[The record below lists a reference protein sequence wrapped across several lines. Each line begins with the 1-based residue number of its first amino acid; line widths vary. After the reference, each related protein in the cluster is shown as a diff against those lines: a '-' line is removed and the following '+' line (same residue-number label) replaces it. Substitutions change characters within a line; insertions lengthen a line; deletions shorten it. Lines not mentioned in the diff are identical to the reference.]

1 MLKLNWGLIVCG
13 VVGAIVAVALP
24 LAEVGPLKVKLLDAG
39 GQGYLTLAMFVAGAA
54 MGGINLFQKPARWTG
69 GVATAAFLIA
79 GMKLSG
85 GDEGIAKAG
94 AGANGGMMLAFVGA
108 LLAIAVTVKP
118 GKKA

>member
-24 LAEVGPLKVKLLDAG
+24 LAEVGPVKVKLLDAG
-39 GQGYLTLAMFVAGAA
+39 GQGYLVLGALLAGGA
-54 MGGINLFQKPARWTG
+54 MGAINLFKAPARWTG
-69 GVATAAFLIA
+69 GVAIAAFLLA

-85 GDEGIAKAG
+85 GGEAAG

-118 GKKA
+118 GKRA